1 MQQWDTLITVK
12 RSAPA
17 AKSTGSL
24 SPLRT
29 PRGHSMSPKMFLMQP
44 FRYSCRSSIMPSEF
58 LHARITPSWG
68 WFSSHSEISVRMF
81 WAGVEEKGLVVRDR
95 GAWVGTSPSTAPLQT
110 GWGVLT
116 HTDRKPGAC
125 SQGTQPLLSGSG
137 EPRLCS
143 GVCVCVCVY
152 EHAPGGTGAHT
163 CVHMFRACVCTDI
176 SVCVCVC
183 VSVRAQQQR
192 AVLIILCDVCTPGS
206 VGGQQGTFTVRPRP
220 EPPRVIRFCGGGTG
234 GRGQSETLSDLSSS
248 RENGLDTP
256 QLDRHRKG
264 CVRNLV

>member
-1 MQQWDTLITVK
+1 METQHVPKDVPEAAHQVFVQVLHHALGV
-12 RSAPA
+12 PA
-17 AKSTGSL
+17 RQDN
-24 SPLRT
+24 PLL
-29 PRGHSMSPKMFLMQP
+29 GVVLQP
-44 FRYSCRSSIMPSEF
+44 LLDLREGV
-58 LHARITPSWG
+58 LG
-68 WFSSHSEISVRMF
+68 
-81 WAGVEEKGLVVRDR
+81 GVEEKGLVVRDR

-137 EPRLCS
+137 ELRLCS

-176 SVCVCVC
+176 SVCACVCVC
-183 VSVRAQQQR
+183 VCVCAQQQR